1 MLDERFLIAKEI
13 IDNIEQNGFQA
24 YFVGGCVRDLLLGN
38 PIKDIDIATSALPK
52 SIMSIFEKVIPVGI
66 EHGTVI
72 VRHKK
77 NSFEV
82 TTFRLDGMYSD
93 QRHPD
98 QVEFIDHIDL
108 DLKRRDFTMNALA
121 MNKNGKIIDLF
132 DGKSDLNNKLIR
144 TVGKGEERFKED
156 PLRIVRALRFSSQL
170 GFTIEKETLEAMKK
184 IKPEIEKLAIERITS
199 EMTKLV
205 AGESINKGINYLLDT
220 EVYQHLPIM
229 LEYPNILKVLRNKLK
244 PMQSFGEFIALFH
257 YVEPT
262 ITINE
267 WCKQWKCSNKTK
279 NKAINLTEALNYY
292 ETEGLDHWLVYN
304 LQQDLYPSFLNLT
317 VMLFDDKPI
326 DSDRFKQIS
335 RTLPIRSKKDLKMNG
350 NDLVQMFPDRKKGSW
365 IKQKLNQMEREV
377 VMNNIENK
385 YDQLKE
391 WIKWNPPE
399 IN

>member
-1 MLDERFLIAKEI
+1 
-13 IDNIEQNGFQA
+13 
-24 YFVGGCVRDLLLGN
+24 
-38 PIKDIDIATSALPK
+38 
-52 SIMSIFEKVIPVGI
+52 
-66 EHGTVI
+66 
-72 VRHKK
+72 
-77 NSFEV
+77 
-82 TTFRLDGMYSD
+82 
-93 QRHPD
+93 
-98 QVEFIDHIDL
+98 
-108 DLKRRDFTMNALA
+108 

-229 LEYPNILKVLRNKLK
+229 LEYPNILKVLRNKLN